1 MGKHLLL
8 AGLLILTL
16 TSGVFAQ
23 MEDEAA
29 PIHKNEYGAGI
40 TLAMSGL
47 GLGGFYRINMVNY
60 YYLGISADFYILRD
74 DREFTYYD
82 YYGPIQI
89 NDVNQLFIIPVNVEL
104 KRRLFA
110 NDIENDFR
118 PFVSALAGFTFGM
131 NFPKKNAIIT
141 NPDLYDIPNGNEYRM
156 AFSFGIGAGVDI
168 STRDYMYFSIRPQ
181 YRYIFF
187 PGSIA
192 GEKNHSNFEIRLEVG
207 KIR

>member
-1 MGKHLLL
+1 MGKRLLL
-8 AGLLILTL
+8 VGLLILGL
-16 TSGVFAQ
+16 VLSANAQ
-23 MEDEAA
+23 TEEEVN

-40 TLAMSGL
+40 TLAMAGF
-47 GLGGFYRINMVNY
+47 GIGGFYRIALLNY
-60 YYLGISADFYILRD
+60 FYLGLSGDFYIMRD
-74 DREFTYYD
+74 EREFTYYD

-89 NDVNQLFIIPVNVEL
+89 NDVNQLFILPVNVEL

-118 PFVSALAGFTFGM
+118 PFVSASAGFTFGM
-131 NFPKKNAIIT
+131 NFPKRNAIIT
-141 NPDLYDIPNGNEYRM
+141 HPDIVEIPTSNEYRF

-168 STRDYMYFSIRPQ
+168 STRENLYFSIRPQ

-192 GEKNHSNFEIRLEVG
+192 GQKNHSNFEIRLEVG
-207 KIR
+207 KIH